1 MTSIVLPL
9 ADGVEEMEAVIVVD
23 VLRRASWQVTTAAI
37 GDSPLVTAS
46 RGVVLKADRLWQ
58 DNMATGHGT
67 ETIDGIVIPGGAGG
81 AQALCRHEGVLE
93 CLRACDRNGRLIGA
107 ICAGP
112 LVLQASGI
120 LHGRRYT
127 CYPGVQDGITGAH
140 HCNEK
145 TVRDNRLITSQ
156 GPGTAFDFA
165 LALIEAVD
173 GAAKA
178 AAIRRQL
185 VLFA

>member
-1 MTSIVLPL
+1 MTSILVPL

-23 VLRRASWQVTTAAI
+23 VLRRAGWQVTTAAI
-37 GDSPLVTAS
+37 VDTPLVTAS
-46 RGVVLKADRLWQ
+46 RGVILKADCLWQ
-58 DNMATGHGT
+58 ECVNGQGI
-67 ETIDGIVIPGGAGG
+67 ERIDGIVIPGGSGG

-93 CLRACDRNGRLIGA
+93 CLRACDRGGRLIGA

-112 LVLQASGI
+112 LVLQAAGI
-120 LHGRRYT
+120 LRGRRYT
-127 CYPGVQDGITGAH
+127 CYPGVENGITGAN

-156 GPGTAFDFA
+156 GPGTAFDFV
-165 LALIEAVD
+165 LALIEAMD

-178 AAIRRQL
+178 ATLRRQL

>member
-1 MTSIVLPL
+1 MASILVPL

-23 VLRRASWQVTTAAI
+23 VLRRAGWQVITAAT
-37 GDSPLVTAS
+37 GHSPLVTAS
-46 RGVVLKADRLWQ
+46 RGVVLKADCLWLDAAGQ
-58 DNMATGHGT
+58 GT
-67 ETIDGIVIPGGAGG
+67 ETVDGIVIPGGAGG

-93 CLRACDRNGRLIGA
+93 YLRTCDRNGRLIGA

-112 LVLQASGI
+112 LVLQAAGI
-120 LHGRRYT
+120 LRGRRYT

-145 TVRDNRLITSQ
+145 TVRDDRLITSQ

-173 GAAKA
+173 GAAEA
-178 AAIRRQL
+178 ATIRRQL

>member
-1 MTSIVLPL
+1 MTSILVPL
-9 ADGVEEMEAVIVVD
+9 ANGVEEMEAVIVVD
-23 VLRRASWQVTTAAI
+23 VLRRAGWQVTTAAT
-37 GDSPLVTAS
+37 GNSPEVTAS
-46 RGVVLKADRLWQ
+46 RGVVLKADCLWQ
-58 DNMATGHGT
+58 DTVTGQGI
-67 ETIDGIVIPGGAGG
+67 ESFDGIVIPGGAGG
-81 AQALCRHEGVLE
+81 AQTLCRHEEVLE
-93 CLRACDRNGRLIGA
+93 CLRACDRSGRLIGA

-112 LVLQASGI
+112 LVLQAAGI

-127 CYPGVQDGITGAH
+127 CYPGVENGITGAV

-165 LALIEAVD
+165 LTLIEAVD

-178 AAIRRQL
+178 ATIRHQL

>member
-1 MTSIVLPL
+1 MTSILVPL
-9 ADGVEEMEAVIVVD
+9 ADGVEEMEAVIAVD
-23 VLRRASWQVTTAAI
+23 VLRRAGWQVTTAAT

-46 RGVVLKADRLWQ
+46 RGVVLKADCLWQ
-58 DNMATGHGT
+58 DTITGQGM
-67 ETIDGIVIPGGAGG
+67 ETVDGIVIPGGAGG

-93 CLRACDRNGRLIGA
+93 CLRTCDRSGRLIGA

-112 LVLQASGI
+112 LVLQAAGI
-120 LHGRRYT
+120 LRGRHYT

-140 HCNEK
+140 HSKEK

-173 GAAKA
+173 GTAKA